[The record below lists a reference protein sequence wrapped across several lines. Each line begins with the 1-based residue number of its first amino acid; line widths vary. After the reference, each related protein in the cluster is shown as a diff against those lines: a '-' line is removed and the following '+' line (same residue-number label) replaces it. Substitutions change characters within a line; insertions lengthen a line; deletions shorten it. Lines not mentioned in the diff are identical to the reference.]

1 MIPQPF
7 IDELLTRCDIVELID
22 GYIPLKKRGNSYLA
36 CCPFHSEKTPSFNVI
51 AKKQFYHCFGCG
63 ASGNAIS
70 FNMQY
75 LNQSFIEA
83 VEALAA
89 RVGMQVP
96 PKKNHDVTKQA
107 LDLYQTL
114 EKVSQFY
121 QKSLKN
127 ESIPID
133 YLKKRGLNG
142 VIAKKYQLG
151 YAPTGWHILE
161 NNLKSL
167 RKELIASGMLI
178 LKDNSGTYD
187 RYRHRIMFPIHD
199 RRGRIIGFGGRAIDS
214 DQQPK
219 YLNSPETSIFQKGR
233 ELYGLYQTIQSNKN
247 PEFIVVVEGY
257 LDVISLAQYG
267 IPHVVAAL
275 GTAISSYHIQ
285 ILSKY
290 TRKIVFCFDGDKA
303 GQEAAWRALENS
315 LPHLSDDLDVNFV
328 LLPEKHDPDSF
339 VRAEG
344 QKQFL
349 NYVNQS
355 RSLSEFFLNTMSE
368 GINLQQLA
376 GKNQFMLAVKPYFQR
391 IPNGP
396 FRQLL
401 LNELSR
407 LTHIENHRIDEI
419 MQASNDKGLNI
430 NKQAVIANRLE
441 RTPSRLVIAILLQ
454 HPELYQDSHELIND
468 VELDEVEQAILPQL
482 IKKISQTPHST
493 TAVLIETWREHAYFG
508 LLNSLAFW
516 DHQIPEDQLHKEFV
530 DILNFLKKQALEK
543 KINEYI
549 AKLRKQ
555 GLTDG
560 EKLFLQNLLKER
572 HCENS

>member
-187 RYRHRIMFPIHD
+187 RYRHRIMFPIDD
-199 RRGRIIGFGGRAIDS
+199 RGGRIIGFGGRAIDS